1 MFLNLQMGNLRYR
14 ELDYKGLEHPVD
26 FSICGGSGT
35 SPPRIWR
42 DDRTVFKTCLLAPK
56 VISTSVAELNPGL
69 PRQQVPLH
77 RLGMLFLARAL
88 LCPSPISLPLLWGH
102 KFSLLYHEVPGPG
115 GSLDSSVYDWP
126 PICSDDDLARQTPAP
141 ISSSPVGWGFSRA
154 SLSALRRWQQSLSC
168 PDHKEPL

>member
-1 MFLNLQMGNLRYR
+1 MFLNLQMGNLGYR
-14 ELDYKGLEHPVD
+14 ELDYKGLEHPMD

-35 SPPRIWR
+35 SPPGYGGM
-42 DDRTVFKTCLLAPK
+42 TVLFSKPVVLAPK

-77 RLGMLFLARAL
+77 RLGILVLARAL

-102 KFSLLYHEVPGPG
+102 EFSLLYHEVPGPA
-115 GSLDSSVYDWP
+115 GSLDSGVYDWP
-126 PICSDDDLARQTPAP
+126 QICSDDDLARLTPAP
-141 ISSSPVGWGFSRA
+141 VSSSPVGWGFSRA
-154 SLSALRRWQQSLSC
+154 SFSALRRWQQSLSC